1 MTLPN
6 NPHPGAEHVHFNL
19 GTDRLAN
26 PSEIVDMHDPWIDAP
41 HVEQIA
47 EGHPADTHL
56 PEGDM
61 RPWADDLQLPGV

>member
-1 MTLPN
+1 MTLPH
-6 NPHPGAEHVHFNL
+6 NPPPGTEHVHFNL

-26 PSEIVDMHDPWIDAP
+26 PGEIVDMHDPWIDAP
-41 HVEQIA
+41 HVDHASE
-47 EGHPADTHL
+47 HPADTHL